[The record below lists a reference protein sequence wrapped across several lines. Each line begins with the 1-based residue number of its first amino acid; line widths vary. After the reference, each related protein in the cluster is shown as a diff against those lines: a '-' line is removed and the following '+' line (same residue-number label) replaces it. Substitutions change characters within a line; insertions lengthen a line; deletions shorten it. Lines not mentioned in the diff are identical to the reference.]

1 MSVEHANQAGPRGY
15 STAKAVAGLGD
26 TALVLFAAREAAKL
40 FWSIILR
47 RFPELR

>member
-15 STAKAVAGLGD
+15 STSKAVAGLGD

-40 FWSIILR
+40 FWSIVVK